1 MELQSFLITFR
12 EALEA
17 ILIVGVIVTYLKRID
32 QTQWNKWVWVGVV
45 LALIASYGVALVFQ
59 TVLTGFA
66 TMGSQ
71 NYLKIGIMLASCVL
85 LSHMVLFM
93 SRQSRNMQD
102 KVEHK
107 LSAVLTAGGVANM
120 IVHSFLV
127 VVREGV
133 ETVFFFA
140 AITGGDIQQALQS
153 WGALFGLLLAIAVGY
168 FFFKGS
174 RKIQLKTFFR
184 ITSIFLLMIA
194 GGLLVQAVG
203 IMQDIGLI
211 GSVYRTPGG
220 EIGEVYNLTA
230 FMPEHPLDETQY
242 IRDTGDKPLIN
253 GQAGIFFK
261 AFLGYTQN
269 PSVEEFVLYWTYYLV
284 LLILIGRLKKRD
296 GSVSANGS
304 TAAARQRDASVSSR
318 SSGNEA

>member
-1 MELQSFLITFR
+1 MDLQSFLITFR

-17 ILIVGVIVTYLKRID
+17 ILIVGVILTYLKRID

-45 LALIASYGVALVFQ
+45 LAIAASYGVALVFQ

-71 NYLKIGIMLASCVL
+71 NYLKIGIMLVSCVL

-93 SRQSRNMQD
+93 SRQSRNMQGE
-102 KVEHK
+102 VENK
-107 LSAVLTAGGVANM
+107 ISAILTVGGVLNM

-127 VVREGV
+127 VLREGV

-140 AITGGDIQQALQS
+140 AITGGDIQKALQS
-153 WGALFGLLLAIAVGY
+153 WGALLGLILAIIVGY
-168 FFFKGS
+168 FFFKGT

-184 ITSIFLLMIA
+184 ITAVFLTMIA

-203 IMQDIGLI
+203 IMQDIGLL
-211 GSVYRTPGG
+211 GTVYRTPGG
-220 EIGEVYNLTA
+220 EVGELYNLTA

-242 IRDTGDKPLIN
+242 IRDTGNKPLIN
-253 GQAGIFFK
+253 GQVGIFFR

-269 PSVEEFVLYWTYYLV
+269 PSVEEFVLYWSYFFILFI
-284 LLILIGRLKKRD
+284 LLGQLKKRH
-296 GSVSANGS
+296 VNI
-304 TAAARQRDASVSSR
+304 Q
-318 SSGNEA
+318 

>member
-32 QTQWNKWVWVGVV
+32 QSQWNKWVWVGVV

-71 NYLKIGIMLASCVL
+71 NYLKIGIMLVSCVL

-107 LSAVLTAGGVANM
+107 LSTVLTAGGVANM

-140 AITGGDIQQALQS
+140 AITGGDIQRALQS

-203 IMQDIGLI
+203 IMQDIGLM

-253 GQAGIFFK
+253 GQVGIFFK

-269 PSVEEFVLYWTYYLV
+269 PSIEEFVLYWTYYLI

-296 GSVSANGS
+296 GNVSANGS
-304 TAAARQRDASVSSR
+304 TTAARQRNASVPDH
-318 SSGNEA
+318 